1 MKKNNGLSFFVPKK
15 ETGLDVI
22 LINTGISA
30 GFPSPAGDYKQER
43 ISLDKELIK
52 NQEATFF
59 ARVSGESMVNA
70 GLEDGDLIIIDRSI
84 EPSNNKIAVCYID
97 GEFTVKR
104 LRVKKD
110 KIWLQPENSKY
121 QPIEIKDDNELIIW
135 GIVTNVV
142 KKL

>member
-1 MKKNNGLSFFVPKK
+1 MKKNSLKFFTPSK
-15 ETGLDVI
+15 EIGLDTI

-30 GFPSPAGDYKQER
+30 GFPSPAGDYKQAR
-43 ISLDKELIK
+43 IREEKELK
-52 NQEATFF
+52 NNKEATFF
-59 ARVSGESMVNA
+59 ARLSGESMINA

-84 EPSNNKIAVCYID
+84 EPANNKIAVCFID

-104 LRVKKD
+104 LKVKKG
-110 KIWLQPENSKY
+110 KVWLQPENSKY
-121 QPIEIKDDNELIIW
+121 QAIEIGEDNELIIW

>member
-15 ETGLDVI
+15 ETGLEVI

-84 EPSNNKIAVCYID
+84 EPANNKIAVCYID

-104 LRVKKD
+104 LRVKKG